1 MSLTDRRGLLA
12 GLGAMALLPA
22 TFRAAA
28 AQASQSAALVAKAE
42 TIALRP
48 GRNGT
53 WAWTLQGATSILR
66 YKRGN
71 ELQITLQNDLP
82 AAIALCVRGVDGAPI
97 LEPLLGVPPVVA
109 GTIVRVPL
117 ALRQAGT
124 QLCDLWLR
132 SDDPAPPIQPLPLI
146 VEEDQAGSV
155 DRDEVVLVE
164 DWRVATDGTALSPG
178 IDPKDA
184 AAVYTVNGQLVP
196 DVSIRPHERLRLRI
210 INGCQRS
217 VVATKIE
224 AYEVRVIAL
233 DGQPA
238 EPFSARNGALVLA
251 PGSRADV
258 LIDGTASPGSVTG
271 ILLHDGMEPRPIA
284 RLVTSTEPP
293 VRPAPL
299 PPAAPLPSNGLPEKL
314 DLKTAL
320 RVDVP
325 LAGPEWV
332 TSASFTASSQPS
344 FRTKTGRTVVL
355 ALTNRTA
362 SATTFHLHGHHFRLL
377 DRLDDGWKPFWLD
390 TLAVEPGQ
398 TQRIAFAA
406 EHPGRY
412 LIESTATDWA
422 APRLLRWYDVA

>member
-1 MSLTDRRGLLA
+1 MSLTDRRDLLA
-12 GLGAMALLPA
+12 GLGATALLPA
-22 TFRAAA
+22 TFRTAA
-28 AQASQSAALVAKAE
+28 AQVSQSAALVAKAE

-48 GRNGT
+48 GRSGT

-66 YKRGN
+66 YKCGG

-82 AAIALCVRGVDGAPI
+82 AAIALCVRGVDGAPF
-97 LEPLLGVPPVVA
+97 LEPLLGFPPVFA
-109 GTIVRVPL
+109 GTIVRAPL
-117 ALRQAGT
+117 ALLQAGT
-124 QLCDLWLR
+124 HLCDLWLR
-132 SDDPAPPIQPLPLI
+132 SDGPAPIRPLPLI

-155 DRDEVVLVE
+155 DRDEVLLVE
-164 DWRVATDGTALSPG
+164 NWRVTADGTALPPG

-184 AAVYTVNGQLVP
+184 AAVYTVNGQVVP
-196 DVSIRPHERLRLRI
+196 DVSIRSHERLRLRI
-210 INGCQRS
+210 INGSQRS
-217 VVATKIE
+217 VVAAKIE
-224 AYEVRVIAL
+224 AYEVRVTAL

-258 LIDGTASPGSVTG
+258 LIDGTASPGSVAG

>member
-12 GLGAMALLPA
+12 GLGVIALLRA
-22 TFRAAA
+22 AFRTAA
-28 AQASQSAALVAKAE
+28 AQGSQSAALVATAE
-42 TIALRP
+42 KIALRP
-48 GRNGT
+48 DRSGA
-53 WAWTLQGATSILR
+53 WAWTLKGPFPVAR
-66 YKRGN
+66 FKRG

-82 AAIALCVRGVDGAPI
+82 AAIALCVRGIDGAPL
-97 LEPLLGVPPVVA
+97 LEPLLGIPPVMA
-109 GTIVRVPL
+109 GTTVRGPL

-124 QLCDLWLR
+124 YFFDPWLR
-132 SDDPAPPIQPLPLI
+132 SDSPTSPIRPLPLI
-146 VEEDQAGSV
+146 VEEDQAVST
-155 DRDEVVLVE
+155 DRDEVLLIE
-164 DWRVATDGTALSPG
+164 DWRLSADGTALAPG
-178 IDPKDA
+178 TAPKDA
-184 AAVYTVNGQLVP
+184 DLIYTINGVVGP
-196 DVSIRPHERLRLRI
+196 EIPIKPRERLRIRF

-217 VVATKIE
+217 IVAAKIE
-224 AYEVRVIAL
+224 GYEVQVVAL
-233 DGQPA
+233 DGAPA
-238 EPFSARNGALVLA
+238 EPFFARNGALMLP
-251 PGSRADV
+251 PGGRADV
-258 LIDGTASPGSVTG
+258 LIDGMASPGSVAS
-271 ILLHDGMEPRPIA
+271 ILLHDGTKTSPIA
-284 RLVTSTEPP
+284 CLVTSTESP

-299 PPAAPLPSNGLPEKL
+299 PPASALPSSGLPDRL
-314 DLKTAL
+314 DLKNAL
-320 RVDVP
+320 RVDIP
-325 LAGPEWV
+325 LEGSEW
-332 TSASFTASSQPS
+332 TTPANFAASSPPS